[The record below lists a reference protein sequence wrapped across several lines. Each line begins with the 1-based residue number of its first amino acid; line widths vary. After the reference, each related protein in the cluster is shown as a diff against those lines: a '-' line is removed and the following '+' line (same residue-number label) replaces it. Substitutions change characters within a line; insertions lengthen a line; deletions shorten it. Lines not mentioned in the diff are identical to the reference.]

1 MEQGRG
7 GKNLLSFI
15 SFLDFVV
22 YATEF
27 YVLIENASRI
37 EEI

>member
-15 SFLDFVV
+15 SFLNFVV
-22 YATEF
+22 YATDF
-27 YVLIENASRI
+27 YVLIENASSI
-37 EEI
+37 EEM